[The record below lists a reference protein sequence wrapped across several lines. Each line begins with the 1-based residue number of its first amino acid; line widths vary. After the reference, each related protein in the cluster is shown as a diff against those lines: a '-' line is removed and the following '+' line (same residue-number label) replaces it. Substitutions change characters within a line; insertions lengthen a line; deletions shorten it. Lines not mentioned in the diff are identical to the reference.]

1 MTGPRNK
8 QLIEFI
14 QTKIRRSGPVSFAWF
29 MEQALYHPEFGYYS
43 SGKARL
49 GRQGDYFT
57 NVSVGPVFG
66 ELLAAQVVEVWD
78 TLGRP
83 ERFTIVEQGA
93 DDGQLAQDILTSSA
107 AQFAECFERL
117 RYLIVEPFPVLRRR
131 QEQSLTQFA
140 AKVIWSPS
148 LEAVEPWVGLHFSNE
163 LLDAFPVRLICRHRG
178 SHNDPEWFERCVDC
192 KGDEFTFVEQPI
204 ADAAL
209 RQPLERMTDLPDGF
223 QIELNRAALDWV
235 DVLSAKLQRGWVLM
249 IDYGYLQHDLT
260 ETSHRDGTL
269 QCRANHQLIDSPLNG
284 VGECDIT
291 AHVNWTAIADRA
303 QEKKFRIA
311 GFTDQHHFLTGII
324 SEHPELA
331 SDSDPGNRRQLQ
343 TLLHPEMMGRSF
355 QVLALSR
362 GIDPAARLSG
372 FKFARSP
379 AQLFE

>member
-8 QLIEFI
+8 QLIQFI

-57 NVSVGPVFG
+57 NVSVGQTFG
-66 ELLAAQVVEVWD
+66 KLLAAQLVESWD
-78 TLGRP
+78 TLGQP
-83 ERFTIVEQGA
+83 ERFTVVEQGA
-93 DDGQLAQDILTSSA
+93 HDGQLARDVLTSLA
-107 AQFAECFERL
+107 AKSPECFEQL
-117 RYLIVEPFPVLRRR
+117 RYLVVEPFPVLQRR
-131 QEQSLTQFA
+131 QEESLGQFA
-140 AKVIWSPS
+140 RKVTWSPS
-148 LEAVEPWVGLHFSNE
+148 LEAVEPWVGLHLSNE
-163 LLDAFPVRLICRHRG
+163 LLDAFPVHVVCCQG
-178 SHNDPEWFERCVDC
+178 GDWFERCVSYED
-192 KGDEFTFVEQPI
+192 DEFRFVEQPI

-223 QIELNRAALDWV
+223 QIELNQAALNWV

-249 IDYGYLQHDLT
+249 IDYGYLQHDFT

-303 QEKKFRIA
+303 QEKNFRVA

-324 SEHPELA
+324 SEHPGLV
-331 SDSDPGNRRQLQ
+331 SDSDPAGCRQLQ